1 MFQHIPTKAAIWA
14 ALSAFVAFLVTWLR
28 LDARRDQRRDTE
40 RQTLKA
46 RHKAIRHKQE
56 IDRDVK
62 NQTDADL
69 VDRLSR

>member
-14 ALSAFVAFLVTWLR
+14 ALSAFVAFLVSWLR
-28 LDARRDQRRDTE
+28 LDARRAQRHDTE

-46 RHKAIRHKQE
+46 RHEAIQHKQE
-56 IDRDVK
+56 IERDVEK
-62 NQTDADL
+62 QTDDGL